1 MSFAH
6 LHLHTQYSLLDGANK
21 IANLIPRV
29 KELGMP
35 AVAMTDHGN
44 MFGAIEFYKTCV
56 QHGVQPIIGCEMY
69 VAPGDRRDKQRA
81 VRGDDFE
88 TAGNFHLVLLATNQE
103 GYRNLCRLV
112 TLGYTEGFYYKP
124 RIDKALLREFNGGLI
139 ALSGCLASEV
149 NQALMSGSM
158 DRARGVLQDY
168 RQIFGDRYYVEI
180 QDNHL
185 AEQVRANRELI
196 ALASELSLPLVATND
211 CHYLHSEDHVSHDV
225 LLCIQTGKTFNDE
238 KRWRFGTDQL
248 YVKDPSEM
256 LAAFGDHDEAVRN
269 TLDIAKRCSLE
280 LEFGRYQF
288 PVFHLPK
295 GTTLEEQL
303 ERDARAGLEER
314 LIGLRL
320 LGQWDA
326 ARERIYQERLD
337 IELGVINNMGFAG
350 YFLIVADFTNYA
362 KRQGIP
368 VGPGRGSAAGSLVAW
383 SLRITDLD
391 PIPYNLLFE
400 RFLNPE
406 RKSMPDI
413 DMDFCFERRDE
424 VIRYV
429 RQKYGE
435 DHVAQII
442 TFGTL
447 KGKAA
452 IKDVGRV
459 LEFGFAD
466 TAKIAKLYPAPKQ
479 GKDFPLAKALE
490 MEPRLRELRDKGER
504 EQTLFGHA
512 QKLEGLLR
520 HASKHAAGIVIGSR
534 PLVEDLPLFMD
545 KEGCV
550 MTQFSGPHVD
560 EIGLIKFDFL
570 GLKTLTLV
578 HNIVRRIRE
587 GRDVEIDVAT
597 LPLDDKLTYK
607 TIAKGDTVG
616 IFQMESGGMRKLATQ
631 LRPTTFEDII
641 ALIALFRPGP
651 LDSGMVE
658 QFIKRK
664 HGKEDVKYPH
674 PKLVA
679 ILEPTYGVIVYQE
692 QVMQIAQVL
701 AGYSLGD
708 ADNLRR
714 AMGKKDPV
722 KMQKERERFI
732 GGAGAQKIP
741 QKQAGEIFDQMETF
755 AMYGFNK
762 SHSAAYALV
771 SFQTA
776 YLKAH
781 YPEEFM
787 AGLLTLEMSDTD
799 KTFKNIAECR
809 ERGIRILPPDANE
822 SREDFTVMAQPD
834 SNGLRPIRFGLCAVR
849 GVGSKAVDSILSAR
863 DADGAFTS
871 LASFCRRVLASR
883 SAVPAAA
890 PTLPGDASVGKG
902 ASTKASPTAR
912 PDGPSQLNKKVV
924 EGLVKCGAFE
934 FTKAPRRQLLDGLD
948 KALSWGAAHAKE
960 ENTTQIGLFAAAGV
974 NLDSPEPALPP
985 AMPWPDKEM
994 LKAEREALGFYITAH
1009 PLDKYEADMRKFV
1022 TATCEQLPDKSDK
1035 STVSLGGVIQ
1045 NLQLKNS
1052 KKGDRYAAFTLE
1064 DKSGTVEVI
1073 VWPET
1078 YRKSEMDFTSDEPI
1092 CVTGTL
1098 EVSDERC
1105 QIIADEV
1112 LLLANHRARV
1122 AQGVHLAL
1130 VADRVTDELF
1140 AQLKDTLSQHRGDC
1154 PCYVHLLL
1162 PNKTETVIALPRE
1175 LRVAPTEGMLEAIE
1189 LLCGRGV
1196 ASLQ

>member
-1 MSFAH
+1 MGFAH

-21 IANLIPRV
+21 IADLIPRV
-29 KELGMP
+29 KALGMP

-44 MFGAIEFYKTCV
+44 MFGAVEFYKTATAA
-56 QHGVQPIIGCEMY
+56 GVQPIIGCEMY
-69 VAPGDRRDKQRA
+69 VAPGDRRDKQR
-81 VRGDDFE
+81 VVKGDDFE

-124 RIDKALLREFNGGLI
+124 RIDKALLRELNGGLI

-149 NQALMSGSM
+149 NQALMTGSM
-158 DRARGVLQDY
+158 ERARNVLLEY
-168 RQIFGDRYYVEI
+168 REIFGDRYYVEI

-185 AEQVRANRELI
+185 KEQERANRELV
-196 ALASELSLPLVATND
+196 ALADALGLPLVATND
-211 CHYLHSEDHVSHDV
+211 CHYLQPGDHHAHDV

-256 LAAFGDHDEAVRN
+256 LAAFGERDEAVRN

-288 PVFHLPK
+288 PVFQVPK
-295 GTTLEEQL
+295 GVTLEAQL
-303 ERDARAGLEER
+303 EKEARAGLEDRLAALREQADWSAEREAVYHER
-314 LIGLRL
+314 L
-320 LGQWDA
+320 A
-326 ARERIYQERLD
+326 T
-337 IELGVINNMGFAG
+337 ELAVIQRMGFSG
-350 YFLIVADFTNYA
+350 YFLIVSDFTNYA

-383 SLRITDLD
+383 AIRITDLD

-429 RQKYGE
+429 REKYGE

-452 IKDVGRV
+452 IKDVGRA
-459 LEFGFAD
+459 LEFTFGETD
-466 TAKIAKLYPAPKQ
+466 KIAKLYPAPKQ
-479 GKDFPLAKALE
+479 GKDFPLTKALE
-490 MEPRLRELRDKGER
+490 MEPRLRELREKGDRER
-504 EQTLFGHA
+504 QLFDHA
-512 QKLEGLLR
+512 MKLEGLLR

-534 PLVEDLPLFMD
+534 PLVEDLPLFVD
-545 KEGCV
+545 KEGSV

-587 GRDVEIDVAT
+587 GRGIAIDVSRLAF
-597 LPLDDKLTYK
+597 DDKATYRL
-607 TIAKGDTVG
+607 ICKGDTVG
-616 IFQMESGGMRKLATQ
+616 VFQMESGGMRKLVTQ

-641 ALIALFRPGP
+641 AVLALFRPGP

-664 HGKEDVKYPH
+664 HGKEEVKYPH
-674 PKLVA
+674 PKLEP

-701 AGYSLGD
+701 AGYTLGD

-714 AMGKKDPV
+714 AMGKKDAE
-722 KMQKERERFI
+722 KMKKERARFI
-732 GGAGAQKIP
+732 AGAVGQKVP
-741 QKQAGEIFDQMETF
+741 EAKAGEIFDQMETF
-755 AMYGFNK
+755 AQYGFNK

-781 YPEEFM
+781 FREEFM
-787 AGLLTLEMSDTD
+787 AGLLTMEMGDTD

-809 ERGIRILPPDANE
+809 ERGIRILPPDVNE
-822 SREDFTVMAQPD
+822 SRQDFTVLAPPED
-834 SNGLRPIRFGLCAVR
+834 GSLRPIRFGLCAVR
-849 GVGSKAVDSILSAR
+849 GVGSKAVDAILAAR
-863 DADGAFTS
+863 DADGPFTS
-871 LASFCRRVLASR
+871 LASFCKRVLAVR
-883 SAVPAAA
+883 AGDAEEGGGGPAA
-890 PTLPGDASVGKG
+890 V
-902 ASTKASPTAR
+902 
-912 PDGPSQLNKKVV
+912 NKKVV
-924 EGLVKCGAFE
+924 ESLIKCGAFDSLG
-934 FTKAPRRQLLDGLD
+934 ASRRQLLDGLD
-948 KALSWGAAHAKE
+948 KALAWGAAHAKE
-960 ENTTQIGLFAAAGV
+960 DNTTQIGLFSAAGISV
-974 NLDSPEPALPP
+974 AAPEPPLPAP
-985 AMPWPDKEM
+985 APWPDKER
-994 LKAEREALGFYITAH
+994 LKAEHEALGFYITAH
-1009 PLDKYEADMRKFV
+1009 PLDKYESDLRRFTNALCEHLTDKTDQSKV
-1022 TATCEQLPDKSDK
+1022 T
-1035 STVSLGGVIQ
+1035 VGGVIQ
-1045 NLQLKNS
+1045 RLQLKNS
-1052 KKGDRYAAFTLE
+1052 RKGDRYAVFTLE
-1064 DKSGTVEVI
+1064 DKTGTVEVI
-1073 VWPET
+1073 CWPET
-1078 YRKSEMDFTSDEPI
+1078 YRKHEPVFGTDEPV

-1098 EVSDERC
+1098 ESGEERC

-1112 LLLANHRARV
+1112 TVLTEFRARA
-1122 AQGVHLAL
+1122 AQEVHLAL
-1130 VADRVTDELF
+1130 VADRVDDDLF
-1140 AQLKDTLSQHRGDC
+1140 ARLKDTLTQHRGDC

-1162 PNKTETVIALPRE
+1162 PNRTETVIALPRE
-1175 LRVAPTEGMLEAIE
+1175 LRVAPTEGLLEAVE
-1189 LLCGRGV
+1189 QLCGRGV

>member
-1 MSFAH
+1 MAFAH

-21 IANLIPRV
+21 IADLIPRV
-29 KELGMP
+29 KALGMP

-44 MFGAIEFYKTCV
+44 MFGAIEFYKTAV
-56 QHGVQPIIGCEMY
+56 AAGVQPIIGCEMY
-69 VAPGDRRDKQRA
+69 VAPGDRRDKQR
-81 VRGDDFE
+81 VVKGDDFE

-158 DRARGVLQDY
+158 DRARNVMAEY
-168 RQIFGDRYYVEI
+168 REIFGDRYYVEI

-185 AEQVRANRELI
+185 KEQERANRELI
-196 ALASELSLPLVATND
+196 TLADELGLPLVATND
-211 CHYLHSEDHVSHDV
+211 CHYLHSEDHTAHDV

-248 YVKDPSEM
+248 YVKDPSQM
-256 LAAFGDHDEAVRN
+256 LAAFGERDEAVRN
-269 TLDIAKRCSLE
+269 TLDIAKRCTLE

-288 PVFHLPK
+288 PVFQVPK
-295 GTTLEEQL
+295 NVTLEDQL
-303 ERDARAGLEER
+303 ERDARTGLEER
-314 LIGLRL
+314 LIGLRT
-320 LGQWDA
+320 LGNWDA
-326 ARERIYQERLD
+326 AREAIYQDRLNT
-337 IELGVINNMGFAG
+337 ELAVIKKMGFAG

-362 KRQGIP
+362 KNQGIP
-368 VGPGRGSAAGSLVAW
+368 VGPGRGSAAGSIVAW
-383 SLRITDLD
+383 ALRITDLD

-429 RQKYGE
+429 REKYGE

-452 IKDVGRV
+452 IKDVGRA
-459 LEFGFAD
+459 LEFTFGETD
-466 TAKIAKLYPAPKQ
+466 KIAKLYPAPKQ
-479 GKDFPLAKALE
+479 GKDFPLADALQ
-490 MEPRLRELRDKGER
+490 MEPRMRELRDKGER
-504 EQTLFGHA
+504 EQQLFTHA
-512 QKLEGLLR
+512 LKLEGLLR

-545 KEGCV
+545 KEGSV

-578 HNIVRRIRE
+578 HNVVRRIRD
-587 GRDVEIDVAT
+587 GRDVTIDVST
-597 LPLDDKLTYK
+597 LPLDDKATYRI
-607 TIAKGDTVG
+607 IAKGDTIG
-616 IFQMESGGMRKLATQ
+616 IFQMESGGMRKLVTQ
-631 LRPTTFEDII
+631 LRPNTFEDVI
-641 ALIALFRPGP
+641 AVLALFRPGP

-664 HGKEDVKYPH
+664 HGKEEVKYPH
-674 PKLVA
+674 PKLEP

-714 AMGKKDPV
+714 AMGKKDAG
-722 KMQKERERFI
+722 KMKKERERFI
-732 GGAGAQKIP
+732 SGAGAQKIP
-741 QKQAGEIFDQMETF
+741 EAKAGEIFDQMETF
-755 AMYGFNK
+755 AQYGFNK

-781 YPEEFM
+781 FREEFM
-787 AGLLTLEMSDTD
+787 AGLLTLEMGDTD

-809 ERGIRILPPDANE
+809 ERGIRILPPDVNE
-822 SREDFTVMAQPD
+822 SRQDFTVLAQPD
-834 SNGLRPIRFGLCAVR
+834 ANGMRPIRFGLCAVR
-849 GVGSKAVDSILSAR
+849 GVGSKAVDAILAAR
-863 DADGAFTS
+863 EKDGPFTS
-871 LASFCRRVLASR
+871 LANFCKRVLAIRTGEAAEPDAPST
-883 SAVPAAA
+883 PAQ
-890 PTLPGDASVGKG
+890 V
-902 ASTKASPTAR
+902 
-912 PDGPSQLNKKVV
+912 NKKVV
-924 EGLVKCGAFE
+924 ESLTKCGAFDSLGVS
-934 FTKAPRRQLLDGLD
+934 RRQLLEALD
-948 KALSWGAAHAKE
+948 KALAWGAAHARE
-960 ENTTQIGLFAAAGV
+960 DNTQQIGLFAAKGISVAA
-974 NLDSPEPALPP
+974 PEPPLPP
-985 AMPWPDKEM
+985 PMAWSDKER
-994 LKAEREALGFYITAH
+994 LKAEHDALGFYITAH
-1009 PLDKYEADMRKFV
+1009 PLDKYEADLKRF
-1022 TATCEQLPDKSDK
+1022 TNALCEQLSDK
-1035 STVSLGGVIQ
+1035 PDQCKVTLGGVIQ
-1045 NLQLKNS
+1045 RLQLKNS

-1064 DKSGTVEVI
+1064 DKTGTVEVI
-1073 VWPET
+1073 CWPET
-1078 YRKSEMDFTSDEPI
+1078 YRKAEIDFTTDEPV

-1098 EVSDERC
+1098 EVGEERC

-1112 LLLANHRARV
+1112 TLLTHYRART
-1122 AQGVHLAL
+1122 AQEVHLAL
-1130 VADRVTDELF
+1130 IAERVTEELF

-1162 PNKTETVIALPRE
+1162 PNRTETVIALPRE
-1175 LRVAPTEGMLEAIE
+1175 LRVAATEGMLEAVE
-1189 LLCGRGV
+1189 QLCGRGV

>member
-29 KELGMP
+29 KAMGMP

-44 MFGAIEFYKTCV
+44 MFGAVEFYKTAV
-56 QHGVQPIIGCEMY
+56 AAGVQPIIGCEMY
-69 VAPGDRRDKQRA
+69 VAPGDRRDKQRV

-88 TAGNFHLVLLATNQE
+88 TAGNFHLILLAMNE
-103 GYRNLCRLV
+103 LGYKNLCRLV

-124 RIDKALLREFNGGLI
+124 RIDKALLREFNCGLI

-149 NQALMSGSM
+149 NQAIKLGSL
-158 DRARGVLQDY
+158 DRARGVMEEY
-168 RQIFGDRYYVEI
+168 RAMFDGRYYVEI

-185 AEQVRANRELI
+185 AEQERANTALI
-196 ALASELSLPLVATND
+196 SLASELSLPMVATND
-211 CHYLHSEDHVSHDV
+211 CHYLEAEDHKAHDV
-225 LLCIQTGKTFNDE
+225 LLCIQTSKTFNDE

-248 YVKDPSEM
+248 YVKSPEEM
-256 LAAFGDHDEAVRN
+256 LGAFPQHEEAVRN
-269 TLDIAKRCSLE
+269 TLDIVKRCTLE
-280 LEFGRYQF
+280 MQFGRYQF
-288 PVFHLPK
+288 PAFQVPK
-295 GTTLEEQL
+295 GITLEDQL
-303 ERDARAGLEER
+303 EKDAGAGLEQR
-314 LIGLRL
+314 LVLSRT
-320 LGQWDA
+320 QATWTA
-326 ARERIYQERLD
+326 AQEAIYQARLAT
-337 IELGVINNMGFAG
+337 ELDVINRMGFAG

-362 KRQGIP
+362 KGKGIP

-383 SLRITDLD
+383 ALRITDLD

-429 RQKYGE
+429 REKYGE

-459 LEFGFAD
+459 LEFNYGETD
-466 TAKIAKLYPAPKQ
+466 KIAKLYPAAKQ
-479 GKDFPLAKALE
+479 GKDFPLAEALK

-504 EQTLFGHA
+504 EGLLFEHA
-512 QKLEGLLR
+512 LKLEGLLR

-545 KEGCV
+545 KEGSV
-550 MTQFSGPHVD
+550 MTQYAGPHVD

-578 HNIVRRIRE
+578 HKVVQRIRN
-587 GRDVEIDVAT
+587 GRGVEIDLST
-597 LPLDDKLTYK
+597 LPLDDKKTYK

-616 IFQMESGGMRKLATQ
+616 IFQMESGGMRKLVTQ
-631 LRPTTFEDII
+631 LRPNTFEDII
-641 ALIALFRPGP
+641 AVLALFRPGP

-664 HGKEDVKYPH
+664 HGKEEVKYPH
-674 PKLVA
+674 PRLEP

-714 AMGKKDPV
+714 AMGKKDSA
-722 KMQKERERFI
+722 KMKKERERFTA
-732 GGAGAQKIP
+732 GAGRQKISE
-741 QKQAGEIFDQMETF
+741 KQAGEIFDQMETF
-755 AMYGFNK
+755 AQYGFNK

-771 SFQTA
+771 SFHTA

-822 SREDFTVMAQPD
+822 SREDFTVLAQPD
-834 SNGLRPIRFGLCAVR
+834 ANGLRPIRFGLCAVR
-849 GVGSKAVDSILSAR
+849 GVGSKAVETILAVR
-863 DADGAFTS
+863 DADGPYST
-871 LASFCRRVLASR
+871 LGDLCKRVLACKPAGNGA
-883 SAVPAAA
+883 SASAANELAPAAEA
-890 PTLPGDASVGKG
+890 QA
-902 ASTKASPTAR
+902 
-912 PDGPSQLNKKVV
+912 GPAQVNKKVL
-924 EGLVKCGAFE
+924 EGLLKCGAFD
-934 FTKAPRRQLLDGLD
+934 FTGATRRQLYDILD
-948 KALSWGAAHAKE
+948 KTMQWASAAAKE
-960 ENTTQIGLFAAAGV
+960 DTNQIGLF
-974 NLDSPEPALPP
+974 
-985 AMPWPDKEM
+985 
-994 LKAEREALGFYITAH
+994 
-1009 PLDKYEADMRKFV
+1009 
-1022 TATCEQLPDKSDK
+1022 
-1035 STVSLGGVIQ
+1035 
-1045 NLQLKNS
+1045 
-1052 KKGDRYAAFTLE
+1052 
-1064 DKSGTVEVI
+1064 GT
-1073 VWPET
+1073 
-1078 YRKSEMDFTSDEPI
+1078 
-1092 CVTGTL
+1092 
-1098 EVSDERC
+1098 
-1105 QIIADEV
+1105 
-1112 LLLANHRARV
+1112 
-1122 AQGVHLAL
+1122 AL
-1130 VADRVTDELF
+1130 VNPE
-1140 AQLKDTLSQHRGDC
+1140 
-1154 PCYVHLLL
+1154 
-1162 PNKTETVIALPRE
+1162 
-1175 LRVAPTEGMLEAIE
+1175 
-1189 LLCGRGV
+1189 
-1196 ASLQ
+1196 

>member
-1 MSFAH
+1 MGFAH

-21 IANLIPRV
+21 IADLIPRV
-29 KELGMP
+29 KSLGMP

-44 MFGAIEFYKTCV
+44 MFGAVEFYKTAV
-56 QHGVQPIIGCEMY
+56 AAGVQPIIGCEMY
-69 VAPGDRRDKQRA
+69 VAPGDRRDKQR
-81 VRGDDFE
+81 VVKSGDEFE
-88 TAGNFHLVLLATNQE
+88 TAGNFHLILLAMNEE

-124 RIDKALLREFNGGLI
+124 RIDKSLLRELNGGLI

-149 NQALMSGSM
+149 NQALMTGSI
-158 DRARGVLQDY
+158 DRARGVLAEY
-168 RQIFGDRYYVEI
+168 REIFDGRYYVEI

-185 AEQVRANRELI
+185 AQQERANRELV
-196 ALASELSLPLVATND
+196 ALAGELSLPLVATND
-211 CHYLHSEDHVSHDV
+211 CHYLQPGDHHAHDV
-225 LLCIQTGKTFNDE
+225 LLCIQTGRTLNDE

-248 YVKDPSEM
+248 YVKGPEEM
-256 LAAFGDHDEAVRN
+256 LAAFPQHDEAIRN
-269 TLDIAKRCSLE
+269 TLDVVRRCDLE
-280 LEFGRYQF
+280 MQFGRYQF
-288 PVFHLPK
+288 PVYQVPK
-295 GTTLEEQL
+295 GSTLEEQL
-303 ERDARAGLEER
+303 ERDARVGLEER
-314 LIGLRL
+314 LTGVRI
-320 LGQWDA
+320 LGEWDA
-326 ARERIYQERLD
+326 AREQIYQNRLAS
-337 IELGVINNMGFAG
+337 ELDVIKRMGFAG

-383 SLRITDLD
+383 ALRITDLD

-429 RQKYGE
+429 RERYGE

-459 LEFGFAD
+459 LEFTFGETD
-466 TAKIAKLYPAPKQ
+466 KIAKLYPAPKQ
-479 GKDFPLAKALE
+479 GKDFSLTDALQ

-504 EQTLFGHA
+504 EQQLFTHA
-512 QKLEGLLR
+512 LKLEGLLR

-534 PLVEDLPLFMD
+534 PLVEDLPLFVD
-545 KEGCV
+545 KEGSV

-578 HNIVRRIRE
+578 HNVVRRIRE
-587 GRDVEIDVAT
+587 GRDVAIDVAT
-597 LPLDDKLTYK
+597 LPLDDKPTYRL
-607 TIAKGDTVG
+607 IAKGDTVG
-616 IFQMESGGMRKLATQ
+616 VFQMESGGMRKLVTQ

-641 ALIALFRPGP
+641 AVLALFRPGP

-664 HGKEDVKYPH
+664 HGKEEVKYPH
-674 PKLVA
+674 PKLEP

-714 AMGKKDPV
+714 AMGKKDAG
-722 KMQKERERFI
+722 KMKKERERFI
-732 GGAGAQKIP
+732 AGAAAQKIAEM
-741 QKQAGEIFDQMETF
+741 KAVEIFDQMETF
-755 AMYGFNK
+755 AQYGFNK

-781 YPEEFM
+781 FREEFM
-787 AGLLTLEMSDTD
+787 AGLLTMEMGDTD

-809 ERGIRILPPDANE
+809 EHGIRILPPDVNE
-822 SREDFTVMAQPD
+822 SRQDFTVRAQPD
-834 SNGLRPIRFGLCAVR
+834 DNGLRPIRFGLCAVR
-849 GVGSKAVDSILSAR
+849 GVGSKAVDAILAAR
-863 DADGAFTS
+863 DADGPFTS
-871 LASFCRRVLASR
+871 LANFCKRVLASR
-883 SAVPAAA
+883 GGEANGEGGEVVSAPAA
-890 PTLPGDASVGKG
+890 V
-902 ASTKASPTAR
+902 
-912 PDGPSQLNKKVV
+912 NKKVI
-924 EGLVKCGAFE
+924 ESLIKCGAFDSL
-934 FTKAPRRQLLDGLD
+934 AAARRQLLDGLD
-948 KALSWGAAHAKE
+948 KALAWGASHAKE
-960 ENTTQIGLFAAAGV
+960 DTQQIGLFSSKGIAVEA
-974 NLDSPEPALPP
+974 PEPTLPP
-985 AMPWPDKEM
+985 LTPWPDRER
-994 LKAEREALGFYITAH
+994 LKAEHEALGFYITAH
-1009 PLDKYEADMRKFV
+1009 PLDKYEADLKRFT
-1022 TATCEQLPDKSDK
+1022 TALCEQLPDKPDQSK
-1035 STVSLGGVIQ
+1035 VTVGGVIQ
-1045 NLQLKNS
+1045 RLQLKNS
-1052 KKGDRYAAFTLE
+1052 RKGDRYAAFILE
-1064 DKSGTVEVI
+1064 DKTGTVEVI
-1073 VWPET
+1073 CWPET
-1078 YRKSEMDFTSDEPI
+1078 YRKAEIDFTTDEPV

-1098 EVSDERC
+1098 EVGEERC

-1112 LLLANHRARV
+1112 TLLTHFRART
-1122 AQGVHLAL
+1122 AQEVHLAL
-1130 VADRVTDELF
+1130 VAERVTDDLF
-1140 AQLKDTLSQHRGDC
+1140 ARLKATLSEHRGDC
-1154 PCYVHLLL
+1154 PCYLHLLL
-1162 PNKTETVIALPRE
+1162 PNRTETVIALPRE
-1175 LRVAPTEGMLEAIE
+1175 LRVAATEGMLEAVE
-1189 LLCGRGV
+1189 QLCGRGV
-1196 ASLQ
+1196 ASLV

>member
-1 MSFAH
+1 MGFAH

-21 IANLIPRV
+21 IADLIPRV
-29 KELGMP
+29 KALGMP

-44 MFGAIEFYKTCV
+44 MFGAVEFYKTAV
-56 QHGVQPIIGCEMY
+56 AAGIQPIIGCEMY
-69 VAPGDRRDKQRA
+69 VAPGDRRDKQR
-81 VRGDDFE
+81 VVKGGDEFE
-88 TAGNFHLVLLATNQE
+88 TAGNFHLILLATNEQ

-124 RIDKALLREFNGGLI
+124 RIDKQLLKEFNGGLI

-149 NQALMSGSM
+149 NQALLTGSI
-158 DRARGVLQDY
+158 DRARNVMAEY
-168 RQIFGDRYYVEI
+168 RAIFDGRYYVEI

-185 AEQVRANRELI
+185 PEQERANRELVS
-196 ALASELSLPLVATND
+196 LASELSLPLVATND
-211 CHYLHSEDHVSHDV
+211 CHYLQPGDHHAHDV

-248 YVKDPSEM
+248 YVKGPEEM
-256 LAAFGDHDEAVRN
+256 LAAFPRHDEAIRN
-269 TLDIAKRCSLE
+269 TLDVVKRCNLE
-280 LEFGRYQF
+280 MQFGRYQF
-288 PVFHLPK
+288 PVYQVPK
-295 GTTLEEQL
+295 GVTLEEQL

-314 LIGLRL
+314 LVALR
-320 LGQWDA
+320 QQADWSD
-326 ARERIYQERLD
+326 AREAIYAERLAT
-337 IELGVINNMGFAG
+337 ELGVVQRMGFAG

-383 SLRITDLD
+383 ALRITDLD

-429 RQKYGE
+429 RERYGE

-452 IKDVGRV
+452 IKDVGRA
-459 LEFGFAD
+459 LEFTFGETD
-466 TAKIAKLYPAPKQ
+466 KIAKLYPAPKQ
-479 GKDFPLAKALE
+479 GKDFPLTKALE
-490 MEPRLRELRDKGER
+490 MEPRLRELRDKGDRER
-504 EQTLFGHA
+504 QLFDHA
-512 QKLEGLLR
+512 MKLEGLLR

-545 KEGCV
+545 KEGSV

-587 GRDVEIDVAT
+587 GRGIEVDVAT
-597 LPLDDKLTYK
+597 LPLDDKGTYRLVC
-607 TIAKGDTVG
+607 KGDTVG
-616 IFQMESGGMRKLATQ
+616 VFQMESGGMRKLVTQ

-641 ALIALFRPGP
+641 AVLALFRPGP

-664 HGKEDVKYPH
+664 HGKEEVKYPH
-674 PKLVA
+674 AKLEP

-714 AMGKKDPV
+714 AMGKKDAE
-722 KMQKERERFI
+722 KMKKERERFI
-732 GGAGAQKIP
+732 AGAVRQKIP
-741 QKQAGEIFDQMETF
+741 DKQAGEIFDQMETF
-755 AMYGFNK
+755 AQYGFNK

-781 YPEEFM
+781 FREEFM
-787 AGLLTLEMSDTD
+787 AGLLTLEMGDTD

-809 ERGIRILPPDANE
+809 ERGIRILPPDVNE
-822 SREDFTVMAQPD
+822 SRQDFTVLAQPD
-834 SNGLRPIRFGLCAVR
+834 ESGLRPIRFGLCAVR
-849 GVGSKAVDSILSAR
+849 GVGSKAVDAILAAR
-863 DADGAFTS
+863 DADGPFTS
-871 LASFCRRVLASR
+871 LASFCKRVLAPR
-883 SAVPAAA
+883 PGDGEGGESATGPAA
-890 PTLPGDASVGKG
+890 V
-902 ASTKASPTAR
+902 
-912 PDGPSQLNKKVV
+912 NKKVV
-924 EGLVKCGAFE
+924 ESLIKCGAFDSLV
-934 FTKAPRRQLLDGLD
+934 TSRRQLLDGLD
-948 KALSWGAAHAKE
+948 KALAWGAAHAKE
-960 ENTTQIGLFAAAGV
+960 DSTTQIGLFSSKGISVAA
-974 NLDSPEPALPP
+974 PEPSLPP
-985 AMPWPDKEM
+985 PSPWSDKER
-994 LKAEREALGFYITAH
+994 LKAEHEALGFYITAH
-1009 PLDKYEADMRKFV
+1009 PLDKYEADLKRF
-1022 TATCEQLPDKSDK
+1022 TNALCEQLPDKPDQI
-1035 STVSLGGVIQ
+1035 TVTVGGVIQ
-1045 NLQLKNS
+1045 RLQLKNS
-1052 KKGDRYAAFTLE
+1052 RKGDRYAVFTLE
-1064 DKSGTVEVI
+1064 DKTGTVEVI
-1073 VWPET
+1073 CWPET
-1078 YRKSEMDFTSDEPI
+1078 YRTHETVFGTDEPV

-1098 EVSDERC
+1098 EAGEERC

-1112 LLLANHRARV
+1112 TVLTEFRARA
-1122 AQGVHLAL
+1122 AQEVHLAL
-1130 VADRVTDELF
+1130 VAERVSDDLF
-1140 AQLKDTLSQHRGDC
+1140 ARLKDTLTQHRGDC

-1175 LRVAPTEGMLEAIE
+1175 LRVAPTEGMLEAVE